1 MQPHSEQRSEEW
13 FDARKDKITASN
25 VGAIL
30 GLSVSKEQA
39 AAIRKALEH
48 ADYPEEIFITKC
60 QGGSVES
67 IHANQFESVIKHIQQ
82 KGEEYAAAQRTA
94 Q

>member
-30 GLSVSKEQA
+30 GLSPYKKPDDVMREMVRAHFGAEREFTGNA
-39 AAIRKALEH
+39 A
-48 ADYPEEIFITKC
+48 T
-60 QGGSVES
+60 QWGG
-67 IHANQFESVIKHIQQ
+67 
-82 KGEEYAAAQRTA
+82 G
-94 Q
+94 